1 MTTASITSRG
11 VGREPVRLSG
21 NPVLGHLLDFKRD
34 RLALFEQ
41 TFRECGD
48 MGVYRLGRTPFYFA
62 NSVELA
68 HDVLISNARMFEK
81 TDRFRT
87 FVRPLMGDGL
97 LTASNGVNKTQ
108 RRLIQPSFTANA
120 ISRSADVASAYAER
134 MAGMWRDGDVV
145 DVRREMVRLVL
156 WIVGKNLFSRDV
168 FDEADE
174 LGGALTDAISGL
186 DRMAR
191 AAIPLTIEW
200 PTPGN
205 LRYRRAIA
213 RFEQSFY
220 RVLNERRSS
229 GERPPDW
236 LTMLLDCRYDDGSPM
251 SDRQIRDEALTLYNA
266 GHETTATGLTWTF
279 YLLAQHPEA
288 YAKLQEET
296 RRALGGRTPGLA
308 DRPNLPYALQVFK
321 EALRLYPPVYY
332 FGRQAVEDVTVAGYE
347 VPAGTVLIFSPYV
360 LQRRPDYFPEPD
372 RFIPERFA
380 PAEEAKIPRHAW
392 MPFGA
397 GPRTCMGNNHALL
410 NGHLILATLAQRVR
424 FTAPE
429 RLHVETD
436 PQLTL
441 RPRGAVRMQVSTVNA
456 VPV

>member
-1 MTTASITSRG
+1 MTIASITSHG
-11 VGREPVRLSG
+11 VGREPVRLPG
-21 NPVLGHLLDFKRD
+21 NRVLGHLLDFRRD
-34 RLALFEQ
+34 RLALFER

-48 MGVYRLGRTPFYFA
+48 MGVYRLGRTPYYFA

-68 HDVLISNARMFEK
+68 HDVLTSKARLFDK

-87 FVRPLMGDGL
+87 FGRPLLGEGL
-97 LTASNGVNKTQ
+97 LTAPNGLHKTQ
-108 RRLIQPSFTANA
+108 RRLIQPSFTTNA
-120 ISRSADVASAYAER
+120 VNRSAGFASAYAER
-134 MAGMWRDGDVV
+134 MAGMWQDGDVV

-174 LGGALTDAISGL
+174 LGGALTDAMNGL

-200 PTPGN
+200 PTPAN

-220 RVLNERRSS
+220 RVLNERRTS
-229 GERPPDW
+229 GERPADW

-266 GHETTATGLTWTF
+266 GHETTATALTWTF

-296 RRALGGRTPGLA
+296 RRVLGGRTPELA

-332 FGRQAVEDVTVAGYE
+332 FGRQAVEDVTVAGYH
-347 VPAGTVLIFSPYV
+347 VPAGTVVIFSPYV

-392 MPFGA
+392 MPFGI
-397 GPRTCMGNNHALL
+397 GPRTCIGNNHALL

-429 RLHVETD
+429 RLHVRTD

-441 RPRGAVRMQVSTVNA
+441 RPSGAIRMQVSTENA
-456 VPV
+456 API

>member
-1 MTTASITSRG
+1 MTIASATSGG

-34 RLALFEQ
+34 RLALFER
-41 TFRECGD
+41 TFGECGD
-48 MGVYRLGRTPFYFA
+48 MGVFRMGRTPFYFA
-62 NSVELA
+62 NSAELA
-68 HDVLISNARMFEK
+68 HDVLISQARLFEK
-81 TDRFRT
+81 TNRFRS

-97 LTASNGVNKTQ
+97 LTADNELNKTQ

-120 ISRSADVASAYAER
+120 INRSAGVASVYAER

-145 DVRREMVRLVL
+145 DIRREMVRLVL
-156 WIVGKNLFSRDV
+156 WIVGKDLFSRDV

-174 LGGALTDAISGL
+174 LGAALTDAINGL
-186 DRMAR
+186 DRMAS

-200 PTPGN
+200 PTPSN

-220 RVLNERRSS
+220 QVLNERRTS

-236 LTMLLDCRYDDGSPM
+236 LTMLLDGRYDDGSSM

-266 GHETTATGLTWTF
+266 GHETTATSLTWTF

-288 YAKLQEET
+288 YAKLQAEA
-296 RRALGGRTPGLA
+296 RQVLGGRTPALE

-321 EALRLYPPVYY
+321 EVLRLYPPVYY
-332 FGRQAVEDVTVAGYE
+332 FGRQALEDVTVAGYH
-347 VPAGTVLIFSPYV
+347 VPAGTVVLLSPYT
-360 LQRRPDYFPEPD
+360 LHRRTDYFPEPD

-380 PAEEAKIPRHAW
+380 PGEEAKIPRHAW
-392 MPFGA
+392 MPFGT
-397 GPRTCMGNNHALL
+397 GPRTCIGNNHALL

-424 FTAPE
+424 FTALEP
-429 RLHVETD
+429 LHVGTD
-436 PQLTL
+436 PQMTL
-441 RPRGAVRMQVSTVNA
+441 RPRGAIRMQVSTENA
-456 VPV
+456 VP